1 MPVIWQNCQSVNED
15 ASDFG
20 RTACIW
26 RSVPVIWQNYMVEE
40 GASPDLQNSCLY
52 VEECASDLAELP
64 VC

>member
-1 MPVIWQNCQSVNED
+1 MIWQNCQSVNED

-40 GASPDLQNSCLY
+40 GGASPDL
-52 VEECASDLAELP
+52 AEFLP
-64 VC
+64 VCGGVCQ